1 MEFSSAQAQH
11 FINFLHSFGI
21 LSEKQ
26 QLLLLEDFSRSSN
39 KKFIFLLADF
49 FKKLTPS
56 DSYDMAVRLFS
67 IWEKSKNYQ
76 NNVNNTNNNMQGANN
91 ALIKIAKTIKE
102 ENINEGSSFIHSNN
116 NEEKGEYLEENL
128 TFSKKRKEIYNNNN
142 NDAYMKNQKDSSP
155 FGKKPEGFKKSIR
168 VFKFQN
174 IFNSFFRRN
183 NFKTLKLS
191 FQAIKNFIWEPKREK
206 SNKKLKNYMQ
216 DLDLYKSELSNF
228 EYLTS
233 RNKCKTPL
241 NEEFSYEGPRPL
253 NVTPYRSKES
263 IIVEES
269 SQKTQ
274 RTQRERPSLSSQK
287 KRSNSTIHEKLYK
300 EAGLK
305 QVNALYLESVKK
317 KNEMD
322 GCTFR
327 PNIIKNEKFNKNNT
341 SRPAFEKLY
350 LEGEQRKLI
359 LQEKQKS
366 ELDIQLKECTF
377 CPQTLK
383 SLLSSSKTQKNSDN
397 NKENKSQKIT
407 LDKKRSLS
415 SHDKISLG
423 ILEIKDTNVVKN
435 SSNINFRGSQTSKN
449 NAAQIHK
456 ENNAKYIL

>member
-1 MEFSSAQAQH
+1 MEFSYIQAQG

-21 LSEKQ
+21 ISEKQ
-26 QLLLLEDFSRSSN
+26 QFSLLEDFSQSSN
-39 KKFIFLLADF
+39 KKFIFTLADF

-67 IWEKSKNYQ
+67 NWEKSKPFQDNI
-76 NNVNNTNNNMQGANN
+76 NNQIQGTNN
-91 ALIKIAKTIKE
+91 ALTKIVKTVRE
-102 ENINEGSSFIHSNN
+102 ENRNEGASFNNSNN
-116 NEEKGEYLEENL
+116 KNEERPEFMEENL
-128 TFSKKRKEIYNNNN
+128 TFSKKIKENLNNNSI
-142 NDAYMKNQKDSSP
+142 KIQKDSSP
-155 FGKKPEGFKKSIR
+155 FGKKPENFKKSIR
-168 VFKFQN
+168 IFKFQN

-191 FQAIKNFIWEPKREK
+191 FQTMKNLASESRREK
-206 SNKKLKNYMQ
+206 SNKKSKNYMH
-216 DLDLYKSELSNF
+216 DLDFYKNELSNF

-233 RNKCKTPL
+233 RGKCKTPL

-263 IIVEES
+263 ILAEES
-269 SQKTQ
+269 SQKNQ

-327 PNIIKNEKFNKNNT
+327 PNIIKNDKFNKNNT

-359 LQEKQKS
+359 LQEKQKF
-366 ELDIQLKECTF
+366 EQDNQLKECTF

-383 SLLSSSKTQKNSDN
+383 TLLSNSKTPKNASQYVEN
-397 NKENKSQKIT
+397 NKENNSQKIT
-407 LDKKRSLS
+407 TNLDKKRSFS
-415 SHDKISLG
+415 SHEKNSHG
-423 ILEIKDTNVVKN
+423 VLEIKDTNIVKN
-435 SSNINFRGSQTSKN
+435 SSKINFRGSQTSKN
-449 NAAQIHK
+449 IAPQAHK